1 MINPLLLP
9 ELREML
15 ADDDAEQLRAFCIE
29 LHPARTAEFIEGLSA
44 EEAWKVLTYADLPIR
59 AEIFGYIDEAKQ
71 IAIIEVCDRQQI
83 AQLIAE
89 LPADDRVDLMR
100 EVDPLVVDQLLPL
113 MPTKERRELLRL
125 RTYPEETAGALMT
138 TELAKL
144 DESVSVTEALDEL
157 GRQAADLEIIN
168 YLYIVDAEDHL
179 RGVVSARQL
188 VSSLGKPELGV
199 ADLMERDVVTVHV
212 TDDQQR
218 MAEKV
223 ARFDLLA
230 IPVIDDENHLLGIIT
245 HDDVM
250 DVLREE
256 ATEDVYRL
264 GAVDPLEAGY
274 MATHWFTLTRKR
286 GTWIVFLFFTAL
298 LTALALRTYGTDL
311 RAVPWLV
318 FFIPLVIST
327 GGNSGS
333 QSATLVIRALTVGE
347 ITIHDWAKI
356 IRRELVTGLCLGIFL
371 AAIGYVAVLLLAAA
385 TPLHALIIP
394 ITLVLV
400 VLCGT
405 LTGSLLPLLFQR
417 LGLDPALMS
426 NPFVAGISDIV
437 GILIYMNVAMWIV
450 GV

>member
-1 MINPLLLP
+1 
-9 ELREML
+9 
-15 ADDDAEQLRAFCIE
+15 
-29 LHPARTAEFIEGLSA
+29 
-44 EEAWKVLTYADLPIR
+44 
-59 AEIFGYIDEAKQ
+59 
-71 IAIIEVCDRQQI
+71 
-83 AQLIAE
+83 
-89 LPADDRVDLMR
+89 
-100 EVDPLVVDQLLPL
+100 
-113 MPTKERRELLRL
+113 
-125 RTYPEETAGALMT
+125 ALMT

-144 DESVSVTEALDEL
+144 DESVSVNEALDEL

-168 YLYIVDAEDHL
+168 YLYIVDGEDHL

-188 VSSLGKPELGV
+188 VSSLANPELRM

-212 TDDQQR
+212 TDDQER

-223 ARFDLLA
+223 VRFDLLA

-264 GAVDPLEAGY
+264 AAVDPLEAGY

-347 ITIHDWAKI
+347 VTIHDWAKI

-371 AAIGYVAVLLLAAA
+371 ALIGYVAVLLLAAA

>member
-15 ADDDAEQLRAFCIE
+15 AEDDAEQLRVFCLE

-44 EEAWKVLTYADLPIR
+44 KEAWRVLTYADLSTG
-59 AEIFGYIDEAKQ
+59 AEIFGYLDEAKQ
-71 IAIIEVCDRQQI
+71 IAIIETGDRQEI
-83 AQLIAE
+83 APLIAE

-100 EVDPLVVDQLLPL
+100 QVDPQVVDQLLPL
-113 MPTKERRELLRL
+113 IPTKERRELLRL
-125 RTYPEETAGALMT
+125 RSYPEETAGALMT

-144 DESVSVTEALDEL
+144 DESVSVKEALDEL

-168 YLYIVDAEDHL
+168 YLYVVDAEDHL

-188 VSSLGKPELGV
+188 VSSLGKPELCM

-212 TDDQQR
+212 TDDQER

-230 IPVIDDENHLLGIIT
+230 IPVTDDENHLLGIIT
-245 HDDVM
+245 HDDVL
-250 DVLREE
+250 DVFREE
-256 ATEDVYRL
+256 ATEDVYKMA
-264 GAVDPLEAGY
+264 AVDPLEAGY
-274 MATHWFTLTRKR
+274 METHWFTLTKKR
-286 GTWIVFLFFTAL
+286 GVWIVFLFFTAL
-298 LTALALRTYGTDL
+298 LTALTLTGYGTDL

-318 FFIPLVIST
+318 FFIPLVLST

-333 QSATLVIRALTVGE
+333 QSAALVIRALTVGD
-347 ITIHDWAKI
+347 ITVHDWAKI
-356 IRRELVTGLCLGIFL
+356 IRRELMTGLCLGVFL
-371 AAIGYVAVLLLAAA
+371 GIVGYSAVLVLSAA
-385 TPLHALIIP
+385 TAQQAVIIP

-405 LTGSLLPLLFQR
+405 LTGSLLPLLFQC

-426 NPFVAGISDIV
+426 NPFVSGISDIV
-437 GILIYMNVAMWIV
+437 GILIYMNVAMSV
-450 GV
+450 LGM

>member
-15 ADDDAEQLRAFCIE
+15 AEDDAEQLRAFCSE
-29 LHPARTAEFIEGLSA
+29 LHPARTAEFIEGLSPD
-44 EEAWKVLTYADLPIR
+44 EVWRVLMHADLPIR
-59 AEIFGYIDEAKQ
+59 AEIFGYLDQAKQ
-71 IAIIEVCDRQQI
+71 IAIIEQCDRQEI
-83 AQLIAE
+83 AELIAE

-144 DESVSVTEALDEL
+144 EETATVKEALEEL

-168 YLYIVDAEDHL
+168 YVYIVDAEDHL
-179 RGVVSARQL
+179 RGVVSTRQL
-188 VSSLGKPELGV
+188 VSSLGRPDLRMG
-199 ADLMERDVVTVHV
+199 DLMERDVVTVHV
-212 TDDQQR
+212 TDDQER

-256 ATEDVYRL
+256 ATEDVYRMA
-264 GAVDPLEAGY
+264 AVDPLEAGY
-274 MATHWFTLTRKR
+274 METHWFTLTRKR
-286 GTWIVFLFFTAL
+286 GTWIVFLFFTAT
-298 LTALALRTYGTDL
+298 LTALALSSYGGDL
-311 RAVPWLV
+311 RAFPWLV

-347 ITIHDWAKI
+347 IGIRDWAKI
-356 IRRELVTGLCLGIFL
+356 VRRELVTGLCLGGFL
-371 AAIGYVAVLLLAAA
+371 AVIGYAAVLLLSDAS
-385 TPLHALIIP
+385 PRHALIIP

-450 GV
+450 GG